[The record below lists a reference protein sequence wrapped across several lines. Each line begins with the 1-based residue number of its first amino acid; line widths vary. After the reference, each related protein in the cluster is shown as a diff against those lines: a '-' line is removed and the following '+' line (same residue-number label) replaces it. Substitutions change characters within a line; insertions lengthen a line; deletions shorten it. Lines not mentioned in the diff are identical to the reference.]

1 MALYLDKIS
10 ENEQKIKKLEES
22 IKRDTAKK
30 KKLTEE
36 NAKLTYLSLCEQYNS
51 SGRDLLDILA
61 NEHEQAVSLKTN
73 NMSDAEN
80 SSADDVGTY
89 VSENTKNDE
98 TENFSDDI
106 SDIYDIPEQD
116 LFFGDKSD
124 FYKN

>member
-61 NEHEQAVSLKTN
+61 NEHEQAVSLKI
-73 NMSDAEN
+73 SDKFDAEN
-80 SSADDVGTY
+80 SSADNVGTY
-89 VSENTKNDE
+89 VSEDNENGE
-98 TENFSDDI
+98 TDNFSDDT
-106 SDIYDIPEQD
+106 SDIPEQN

>member
-22 IKRDTAKK
+22 IRRDTAKK

-36 NAKLTYLSLCEQYNS
+36 NARLIYLSLCEQYNTS
-51 SGRDLLDILA
+51 CRDLFDILA
-61 NEHEQAVSLKTN
+61 NEHEQAVSLKT
-73 NMSDAEN
+73 SDKPDAKN
-80 SSADDVGTY
+80 SFTDNVGTY
-89 VSENTKNDE
+89 VSEDNENTETDDFSND
-98 TENFSDDI
+98 TSDI
-106 SDIYDIPEQD
+106 SEPD

>member
-30 KKLTEE
+30 KKLVEE
-36 NAKLTYLSLCEQYNS
+36 NARLTYLSLCEQYNS

-61 NEHEQAVSLKTN
+61 NEHEQAISLKTN
-73 NMSDAEN
+73 NMPYAEN

-89 VSENTKNDE
+89 VSEDTKNGE

-106 SDIYDIPEQD
+106 SDIPEQD

>member
-61 NEHEQAVSLKTN
+61 SEHEQAVSLKT
-73 NMSDAEN
+73 SDTSDKEN
-80 SSADDVGTY
+80 SSADNVGAY
-89 VSENTKNDE
+89 VSEDNGNDE
-98 TENFSDDI
+98 TDDFSDGT
-106 SDIYDIPEQD
+106 SDTPEQNS
-116 LFFGDKSD
+116 FFGDETD
-124 FYKN
+124 FYRN

>member
-10 ENEQKIKKLEES
+10 ENEKKIKKLEES

-61 NEHEQAVSLKTN
+61 NEHEQAVSLKT
-73 NMSDAEN
+73 SDTSDKEN
-80 SSADDVGTY
+80 SSADNVGTY
-89 VSENTKNDE
+89 VYEDNGNGE
-98 TENFSDDI
+98 TDDFSDDT
-106 SDIYDIPEQD
+106 SDTPEQNS
-116 LFFGDKSD
+116 FFGDKID
-124 FYKN
+124 FYRN

>member
-51 SGRDLLDILA
+51 SGRDLLNILA
-61 NEHEQAVSLKTN
+61 NEHEQAVSLKT
-73 NMSDAEN
+73 SDTSDNEN
-80 SSADDVGTY
+80 SSADNVGTC
-89 VSENTKNDE
+89 VSEDNRNDE
-98 TENFSDDI
+98 TGDFSDGT
-106 SDIYDIPEQD
+106 SDTPEQNS
-116 LFFGDKSD
+116 FFGD
-124 FYKN
+124 

>member
-1 MALYLDKIS
+1 MTLYLDKIS

-61 NEHEQAVSLKTN
+61 NEHEQAVSLKI
-73 NMSDAEN
+73 SDTSYDEN
-80 SSADDVGTY
+80 SSADNVGIY
-89 VSENTKNDE
+89 VSKDNGNGE
-98 TENFSDDI
+98 TDDFSDGT
-106 SDIYDIPEQD
+106 SDTPEQNS
-116 LFFGDKSD
+116 FFGDKTD

>member
-51 SGRDLLDILA
+51 SDRDLLDILA
-61 NEHEQAVSLKTN
+61 NKHKQAVSLKI
-73 NMSDAEN
+73 SDAPDSGNGET
-80 SSADDVGTY
+80 DD
-89 VSENTKNDE
+89 
-98 TENFSDDI
+98 FSDGT
-106 SDIYDIPEQD
+106 SDTPEQNS
-116 LFFGDKSD
+116 FFGDKTD
-124 FYKN
+124 FYRN

>member
-1 MALYLDKIS
+1 MALYLDKIT

-61 NEHEQAVSLKTN
+61 NEHEQAVSLKI
-73 NMSDAEN
+73 SDTPDDEN
-80 SSADDVGTY
+80 SSADNVEIY
-89 VSENTKNDE
+89 VSEDNGNGE
-98 TENFSDDI
+98 TDDFSDGTFDT
-106 SDIYDIPEQD
+106 PEQN
-116 LFFGDKSD
+116 LFFGDKTD

>member
-1 MALYLDKIS
+1 MALYLNKIS

-30 KKLTEE
+30 KKLAEE
-36 NAKLTYLSLCEQYNS
+36 NARLTYLSLCEQYNS

-61 NEHEQAVSLKTN
+61 NEHEQAVLLKT
-73 NMSDAEN
+73 SDKPDVEN
-80 SSADDVGTY
+80 SSADNVGG
-89 VSENTKNDE
+89 
-98 TENFSDDI
+98 DI
-106 SDIYDIPEQD
+106 SDIPEQD

>member
-61 NEHEQAVSLKTN
+61 NEHEQAVSLKT
-73 NMSDAEN
+73 SDKPDVEN
-80 SSADDVGTY
+80 SSADNVGTY
-89 VSENTKNDE
+89 VSKDNGNCE
-98 TENFSDDI
+98 TDDFSDDA
-106 SDIYDIPEQD
+106 SDIPEQNS
-116 LFFGDKSD
+116 FFGDKSD

>member
-22 IKRDTAKK
+22 IRRDTAKK

-61 NEHEQAVSLKTN
+61 NEHEQAVSLKT
-73 NMSDAEN
+73 SDTPDAEN
-80 SSADDVGTY
+80 SSADNVGTY
-89 VSENTKNDE
+89 VSEDNKNGKPN
-98 TENFSDDI
+98 NFDDDT
-106 SDIYDIPEQD
+106 SDIPEQD

>member
-1 MALYLDKIS
+1 
-10 ENEQKIKKLEES
+10 
-22 IKRDTAKK
+22 KK

-73 NMSDAEN
+73 NMPDAEN
-80 SSADDVGTY
+80 SSADDVGG
-89 VSENTKNDE
+89 
-98 TENFSDDI
+98 DI
-106 SDIYDIPEQD
+106 SDIPEQD

>member
-22 IKRDTAKK
+22 IRRDTAKK
-30 KKLTEE
+30 KKLTKE

-61 NEHEQAVSLKTN
+61 NEHEQAVSLGIS
-73 NMSDAEN
+73 NMPDNKN
-80 SSADDVGTY
+80 SFADNVGTH
-89 VSENTKNDE
+89 VSKDNGSSE
-98 TENFSDDI
+98 TDNFSDDT
-106 SDIYDIPEQD
+106 SDTSEQD
-116 LFFGDKSD
+116 SFFGDKSD